1 MTGAGLLGEHAMTK
15 SILRFFADESGAT
28 AIEYGLIVAFIFLAI
43 VGGLSAF
50 ATNENAMY
58 TRISNAVTGATH

>member
-1 MTGAGLLGEHAMTK
+1 VASRPALIRDLTARLA
-15 SILRFFADESGAT
+15 RDDSGAT
-28 AIEYGLIVAFIFLAI
+28 AIEYGLIIAFMFLAI

-58 TRISNAVTGATH
+58 TRISSTISSATR

>member
-1 MTGAGLLGEHAMTK
+1 MPTLL
-15 SILRFFADESGAT
+15 SQLWRDEAGAT
-28 AIEYGLIVAFIFLAI
+28 AVEYGLIVAFIFLAI

-58 TRISNAVTGATH
+58 QRVSNAISGATH